1 MEERKQA
8 LAPPGSV
15 LRDARQ
21 NRGWSE
27 EDVAA
32 QLNLLAS
39 QVIALENNDYS
50 RFNAELFVKGFL
62 RRYADLL
69 GIKAEPLLAD
79 CEHHFA
85 DDRAKS
91 AVKTLQP
98 TPADRVAKLIIA
110 LLAAVVVWAVSV
122 YLNRGGDSDV
132 AKELVAATV
141 LYLPA
146 QDIGK
151 DLLRASSKQDN
162 TTVSAFGDAKPAVLT
177 IRCRDTVWIK
187 IRDQRRDA
195 LMSSVMTAGEER
207 ELKGYEP
214 FEIEVADWRAVSLA
228 YNGQNLVLEGDDHQ
242 PAARLLVG
250 EQ

>member
-8 LAPPGSV
+8 LATPGSV

-98 TPADRVAKLIIA
+98 TPADRVA
-110 LLAAVVVWAVSV
+110 
-122 YLNRGGDSDV
+122 N
-132 AKELVAATV
+132 
-141 LYLPA
+141 
-146 QDIGK
+146 
-151 DLLRASSKQDN
+151 
-162 TTVSAFGDAKPAVLT
+162 
-177 IRCRDTVWIK
+177 
-187 IRDQRRDA
+187 
-195 LMSSVMTAGEER
+195 
-207 ELKGYEP
+207 
-214 FEIEVADWRAVSLA
+214 
-228 YNGQNLVLEGDDHQ
+228 
-242 PAARLLVG
+242 
-250 EQ
+250 

>member
-1 MEERKQA
+1 MDERKQT

-21 NRGWSE
+21 ARGWTE
-27 EDVAA
+27 EDVAS

-39 QVIALENNDYS
+39 QVIALESNDYS

-69 GIKAEPLLAD
+69 GLKAEPLLAD

-85 DDRAKS
+85 DS
-91 AVKTLQP
+91 AAQAGIKTLQP

-110 LLAAVVVWAVSV
+110 LLAAIVVWSV
-122 YLNRGGDSDV
+122 TVFLNRDKGG
-132 AKELVAATV
+132 EEQPEQAAASV
-141 LYLPA
+141 IYLPP
-146 QDIGK
+146 QDIGRH
-151 DLLRASSKQDN
+151 LLQASQKQDE
-162 TTVSAFGDAKPAVLT
+162 TAMAAFGDAKPAVLA
-177 IRCRDTVWIK
+177 IRCRETVWVK
-187 IRDQRRDA
+187 IRDQRGDS
-195 LMSSVMTAGEER
+195 LLSSVMTAGEQR

-214 FEIEVADWRAVSLA
+214 FQVEVADWRAVSLA
-228 YNGQNLVLEGDDHQ
+228 YNGNNVSLEGDDHQ

>member
-1 MEERKQA
+1 MDERQA
-8 LAPPGSV
+8 TLAPPGSV

-69 GIKAEPLLAD
+69 DINAEPLLAD

-85 DDRAKS
+85 DERAQT

-98 TPADRVAKLIIA
+98 TPADRIAKLILA
-110 LLAAVVVWAVSV
+110 LLVAIVVWSISV
-122 YLNRGGDSDV
+122 YLNRGGDSEV
-132 AKELVAATV
+132 SETAASATV
-141 LYLPA
+141 LYLPVN
-146 QDIGK
+146 DIGR
-151 DLLRASSKQDN
+151 DLLRESTPDGVQE
-162 TTVSAFGDAKPAVLT
+162 TSAFGDAKPAVLT
-177 IRCRDTVWIK
+177 VRCRETVWIK

-214 FEIEVADWRAVSLA
+214 FEVEVADWRAVVLA
-228 YNGQNLVLEGDDHQ
+228 YNGQSIVLEGDEHE

>member
-1 MEERKQA
+1 MEERQQT

-39 QVIALENNDYS
+39 QVVALESNDYS

-69 GIKAEPLLAD
+69 GINAEPLLAD

-85 DDRAKS
+85 DERAQT

-98 TPADRVAKLIIA
+98 TPADRIAKLIVA
-110 LLAAVVVWAVSV
+110 LLLAIVVWSVSV
-122 YLNRGGDSDV
+122 YLNRDTDHEANEASV
-132 AKELVAATV
+132 SATV
-141 LYLPA
+141 LYLPVK
-146 QDIGK
+146 DIGR
-151 DLLRASSKQDN
+151 DLLRASSQGDEPEA
-162 TTVSAFGDAKPAVLT
+162 SAFGEPKPAVLT
-177 IRCRDTVWIK
+177 VRCRDTVWIK

-214 FEIEVADWRAVSLA
+214 FEVEVADWRAVALA
-228 YNGQNLVLEGDDHQ
+228 YNGQSIALEGDDNE